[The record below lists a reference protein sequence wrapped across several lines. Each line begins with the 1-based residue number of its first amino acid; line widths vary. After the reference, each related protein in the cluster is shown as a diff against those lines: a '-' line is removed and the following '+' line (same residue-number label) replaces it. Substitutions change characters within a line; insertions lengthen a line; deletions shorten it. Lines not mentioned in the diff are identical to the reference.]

1 MKKKK
6 MLFFILILLSSCI
19 WLVGNM
25 MMHDGALKTVYVPAK
40 VPSTPSPNEYIQ
52 EVVEIHESTPKPIPE
67 PTTKPTPKPKPTTDP
82 IPTSPIKPTPLPP
95 EPTATPKPENS
106 YLPLLVER
114 ISQVGQSSQVII
126 VTTSSSTSFKAT
138 IQVYEKING
147 VWQHAFKDIQGV
159 VGRNGVDKKKEGDGK
174 SPTGIYSF
182 GTAFGTVSRPT
193 GIKMPYTVS
202 TEHDYWIDDVNSLD
216 YNKWVNYE
224 GDPKERWASFERLKI
239 TPYKYSLVINY
250 NTYDI
255 VPGKGSAIFMHIG
268 SSSSKG
274 TAGCINISEINML
287 KILKW
292 LDPSKDPILIQ
303 GTKVYVESLA
313 K

>member
-1 MKKKK
+1 MKGTESSVASREGLIIGGIRMKKKK

-40 VPSTPSPNEYIQ
+40 VP
-52 EVVEIHESTPKPIPE
+52 
-67 PTTKPTPKPKPTTDP
+67 
-82 IPTSPIKPTPLPP
+82 
-95 EPTATPKPENS
+95 
-106 YLPLLVER
+106 
-114 ISQVGQSSQVII
+114 
-126 VTTSSSTSFKAT
+126 F
-138 IQVYEKING
+138 
-147 VWQHAFKDIQGV
+147 QGV

-255 VPGKGSAIFMHIG
+255 VPGKGSAIFMHIE